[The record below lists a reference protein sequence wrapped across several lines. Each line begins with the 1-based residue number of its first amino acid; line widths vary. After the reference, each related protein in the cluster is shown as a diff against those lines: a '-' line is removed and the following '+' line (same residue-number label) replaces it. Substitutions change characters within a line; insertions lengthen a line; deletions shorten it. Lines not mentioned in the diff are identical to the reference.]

1 MNLTFTD
8 EVIDTTKETE
18 LKTWLKLIED
28 CCNGSRSVEN
38 VSTSES
44 IMVALALN
52 DMNILKDDYNTKDE
66 HVMLNRLSASQRK
79 ALLVFKS
86 NSYSHL

>member
-52 DMNILKDDYNTKDE
+52 DMNIL
-66 HVMLNRLSASQRK
+66 NRLSASQPK
-79 ALLVFKS
+79 TLLVFKS